1 MRKICIFTGT
11 RAEYGILK
19 PLMTKIRQDDGL
31 VLQTLVSGAH
41 LSPSLGFT
49 IQEIEA
55 DGFDIHEKVDMHL
68 DGDGP
73 PDILRSMGLGMTGF
87 GQALA
92 RLRPDMLVI
101 LGDRYEAFCAA
112 ASALVSTVPVAHLHG
127 GELSEGAMDDA
138 FRHSI
143 TKMSHL
149 HFVSTATYRNRVIQ
163 LGESPDRVFHVG
175 ALGVENSLALP
186 LASQSELGRLLE
198 FSLDEPYLLITFHP
212 ATLEPNQAEN
222 QINALLDA
230 LDDTPHCRFIFTMA
244 NADSGGTMINGMV
257 AAWVA
262 ENSHRSRLYPSLGQY
277 KYLSAMKHAQAV
289 VGNSSSGII
298 EAPSLG
304 VPTVNIGDRQKGR
317 IRAESVI
324 DCRADTED
332 IRRALAKALSASFR
346 KQAAGV
352 INPYQ
357 GKDTAETIKEIIRTM
372 SLENIMKKTF
382 MDVVF
387 DPDPSV

>member
-31 VLQTLVSGAH
+31 KLQTLVSGAH

-222 QINALLDA
+222 QVNALLGA
-230 LDDTPHCRFIFTMA
+230 LDNAPHCHLIFTMA
-244 NADSGGTMINGMV
+244 NADAGGTMINRMV
-257 AAWVA
+257 ADWVA
-262 ENSHRSRLYPSLGQY
+262 KNRSRSRLY
-277 KYLSAMKHAQAV
+277 LSQ
-289 VGNSSSGII
+289 
-298 EAPSLG
+298 
-304 VPTVNIGDRQKGR
+304 GR
-317 IRAESVI
+317 I
-324 DCRADTED
+324 
-332 IRRALAKALSASFR
+332 
-346 KQAAGV
+346 
-352 INPYQ
+352 
-357 GKDTAETIKEIIRTM
+357 
-372 SLENIMKKTF
+372 
-382 MDVVF
+382 
-387 DPDPSV
+387 